1 MKNESNNL
9 IASPSIRNLQILE
22 LLGRQRRAM
31 TPAEIIDELKLPKPT
46 VHRLLAYLEEQGFLA
61 KNVDGKS
68 YLPGARFREMAIGAM
83 HASLSSLPSRNVLIW
98 LNQQIGETCNLA
110 VPDNDA
116 MVYVDRVETQW
127 PLRIA
132 LHIGSRVPLHAT
144 AAGKVTL
151 SLLSEE
157 AFERYL
163 LTGDKQSFTN
173 KTIVDTTMLREEI
186 ELVRVRGFATDQEE
200 LVDGMIA
207 VAVPVMD
214 ALHNFCATLSFH
226 APTQRLSLEQGLT
239 HLENL
244 RQAAEKLGKFI

>member
-1 MKNESNNL
+1 MKNEPNNL

-31 TPAEIIDELKLPKPT
+31 TPAEIIEELKLPKPT
-46 VHRLLAYLEEQGFLA
+46 VHRLLAYLEEQGFLT
-61 KNVDGKS
+61 KNIDGKS

-116 MVYVDRVETQW
+116 MIYVDRVETQW

-144 AAGKVTL
+144 ASGKVTL
-151 SLLSEE
+151 SLLPEE
-157 AFERYL
+157 EFERYL
-163 LTGDKQSFTN
+163 LTGDKQSFT
-173 KTIVDTTMLREEI
+173 KTIVDTTMLRVEI
-186 ELVRVRGFATDQEE
+186 ERARVRGFATDQEE

-214 ALHNFCATLSFH
+214 ARHNFCATLSFH
-226 APTQRLSLEQGLT
+226 APTQRLSLEQGLA
-239 HLENL
+239 HLDDL
-244 RQAAEKLGKFI
+244 RLAAEKLGKFI

>member
-1 MKNESNNL
+1 
-9 IASPSIRNLQILE
+9 
-22 LLGRQRRAM
+22 
-31 TPAEIIDELKLPKPT
+31 
-46 VHRLLAYLEEQGFLA
+46 
-61 KNVDGKS
+61 
-68 YLPGARFREMAIGAM
+68 MAIGAM

-214 ALHNFCATLSFH
+214 ARRNFCATLSFH